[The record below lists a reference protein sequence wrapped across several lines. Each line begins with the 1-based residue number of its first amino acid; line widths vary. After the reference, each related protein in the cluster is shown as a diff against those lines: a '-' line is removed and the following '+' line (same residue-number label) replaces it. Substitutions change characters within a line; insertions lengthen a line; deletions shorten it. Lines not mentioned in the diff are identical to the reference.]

1 MPTKILMICGEA
13 CMKCRF
19 LEPHLK
25 SRAEKNGISFEEKDV
40 KEAVQSEIEWAASLP
55 VVRFD
60 DKQMDY
66 DDVIAK
72 ISG

>member
-1 MPTKILMICGEA
+1 MPTKILMICGEV

-25 SRAEKNGISFEEKDV
+25 SRAEKNGISFEEKDI
-40 KEAVQSEIEWAASLP
+40 KEAEQSEIEWATSLP

-60 DKQMDY
+60 GKQMDY
-66 DDVIAK
+66 DEVLAT
-72 ISG
+72 ISN